1 MILYDLTLI
10 LRQVFAWHCVMSFLF
25 IAVNGV
31 FIVAAK
37 RSAFGTFGGK
47 LKGMSATAMME
58 KISQATL
65 EAGNINPENVSS
77 TIIGNVIQSST
88 DAIYIAR
95 HVGLRSGVPMA
106 APSLVVNRL
115 CGSGFQA
122 IINGAQ
128 EIMLGESEIVL
139 AGGTENMSQAPFAV
153 RDVRFGTALGKPIQL
168 EDTLWGGLT
177 DTYTGMPM
185 AITAENLAAQYNL
198 SREDCD
204 NYALQ
209 SQTRWKTAQDAG
221 VFNAEIAPLTLKGK
235 KGPETFSVDEHP
247 RPQTNVQSLGKLPAV
262 FKKGG
267 VVTAGN
273 ASGVC
278 DGAAAVIV
286 ASEEAVR
293 KYNLTPLARLVA
305 YGISGCDPQ
314 IMGIGPAPASRAALQ
329 AAGKSLEDMDI
340 VEVNEAFAPQYLAVQ
355 KELGLNPEISN
366 MNGGAIALGHPL
378 AASGTRITG
387 HITHELH
394 RQGKKLGLGSAC
406 IGGGQGITVILEKA

>member
-1 MILYDLTLI
+1 MALS
-10 LRQVFAWHCVMSFLF
+10 R
-25 IAVNGV
+25 AVNGV

-37 RSAFGTFGGK
+37 RTAFGTFGGK

-58 KISQATL
+58 QASQAAL
-65 EAGNINPENVSS
+65 AAGNVNPENVSS
-77 TIIGNVIQSST
+77 VIIGNVIQSST
-88 DAIYIAR
+88 DAIYLAR
-95 HVGLRSGVPMA
+95 HVGLRSGVPEA
-106 APSLVVNRL
+106 APSLCVNRL

-139 AGGTENMSQAPFAV
+139 AGGTESMSQAPFAV
-153 RDVRFGTALGKPIQL
+153 RDIRFGTTLGKPIQL

-177 DTYTGMPM
+177 DTYTKMPM
-185 AITAENLAAQYNL
+185 AITAENLAMQYNI

-204 NYALQ
+204 TYALQ
-209 SQTRWKTAQDAG
+209 SQARWKQAQDGG
-221 VFNAEIAPLTLKGK
+221 VFNAEIAPLTLKSK

-247 RPQTNVQSLGKLPAV
+247 RPQTNAQGLAKLNPV
-262 FKKGG
+262 FKKDG

-305 YGISGCDPQ
+305 YGISGCDPK

-329 AAGKSLEDMDI
+329 AAGKSVDDMDI

-355 KELGLNPEISN
+355 KELGLNPELSN

-378 AASGTRITG
+378 AASGARITG
-387 HITHELH
+387 HIAHELH
-394 RQGKKLGLGSAC
+394 RQGKKMGLGSAC